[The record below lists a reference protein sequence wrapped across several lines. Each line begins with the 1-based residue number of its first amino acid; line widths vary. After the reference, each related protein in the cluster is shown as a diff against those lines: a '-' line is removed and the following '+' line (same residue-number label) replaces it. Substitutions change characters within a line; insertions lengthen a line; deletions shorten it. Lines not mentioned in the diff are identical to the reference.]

1 VVAVQNS
8 WLKQCES
15 ERQAD
20 RDILDLPPSSSSSD
34 DDCDGDNGVEPTN
47 DVIRT

>member
-1 VVAVQNS
+1 MIAVQNS

-20 RDILDLPPSSSSSD
+20 RNTLDLPPSSSSSD
-34 DDCDGDNGVEPTN
+34 DDYDNEPN
-47 DVIRT
+47 NNEIRT